1 MAGVESRGLTFSRV
15 DGGAEVHLEYRD
27 DDGAQPVRSIYWL
40 HPTPR
45 AGGWSAVLASSQ
57 VQEWSETAVAND
69 FETYAAET
77 GEDKRTWRLVTRYAA
92 ARYRR
97 IPEPALG
104 ILRAGFPADVRWVRD
119 ASTDGEGG

>member
-1 MAGVESRGLTFSRV
+1 VPDARERKLTFPVSDAGTEVYLEFRDE
-15 DGGAEVHLEYRD
+15 DGD
-27 DDGAQPVRSIYWL
+27 QPVRSIYWL
-40 HPTPR
+40 YPAPR
-45 AGGWSAVLASSQ
+45 AGGWSAVLPSAQ
-57 VQEWSETAVAND
+57 VREWSETAVAND

-104 ILRAGFPADVRWVRD
+104 ILRAGFPVDTRWSRTRED
-119 ASTDGEGG
+119 